1 MSALTHACGTK
12 CHNCK
17 CVRWPPTFGMLTYSI
32 SLTKLRFSVTSS
44 LQDLADAR
52 VSLTGHA
59 KAMPEER
66 QDAVRSLYKR
76 KNVDSFWADF
86 GDFKPFYMEDI
97 VAVHF
102 NGGFGRAG
110 RKVSSSATASVVHC
124 SYHPVYVCHIVNRG
138 LRGHVK
144 LCMSQA
150 DSFSASSSSLLQ
162 MQCCKHCN

>member
-1 MSALTHACGTK
+1 MQQEMLYRS
-12 CHNCK
+12 
-17 CVRWPPTFGMLTYSI
+17 CVRWPPTFGMPKHSI
-32 SLTKLRFSVTSS
+32 SPTKRRFSVTSS

-66 QDAVRSLYKR
+66 QDAVRSLYKS
-76 KNVDSFWADF
+76 KNADSFWADF

-124 SYHPVYVCHIVNRG
+124 LHYHVY
-138 LRGHVK
+138 L
-144 LCMSQA
+144 
-150 DSFSASSSSLLQ
+150 
-162 MQCCKHCN
+162 

>member
-1 MSALTHACGTK
+1 MPNHSTSRTK
-12 CHNCK
+12 
-17 CVRWPPTFGMLTYSI
+17 R
-32 SLTKLRFSVTSS
+32 RFSVTSS

-66 QDAVRSLYKR
+66 QDAVRSVYKS
-76 KNVDSFWADF
+76 KNADSFWADF

-110 RKVSSSATASVVHC
+110 RKVSLSATVSVIHC
-124 SYHPVYVCHIVNRG
+124 LDSYAYLCYMVN
-138 LRGHVK
+138 
-144 LCMSQA
+144 
-150 DSFSASSSSLLQ
+150 
-162 MQCCKHCN
+162 

>member
-1 MSALTHACGTK
+1 MSPTK
-12 CHNCK
+12 
-17 CVRWPPTFGMLTYSI
+17 RT
-32 SLTKLRFSVTSS
+32 FSVTSS

-66 QDAVRSLYKR
+66 QDAVRSLYKS
-76 KNVDSFWADF
+76 KNADSFWADF

-110 RKVSSSATASVVHC
+110 RKVTSSAIASVVHC
-124 SYHPVYVCHIVNRG
+124 MPYHVYVCYTAIRG
-138 LRGHVK
+138 LRADVK
-144 LCMSQA
+144 LHRSQA
-150 DSFSASSSSLLQ
+150 DDFLLVTKVAGPS
-162 MQCCKHCN
+162 CKHCN

>member
-1 MSALTHACGTK
+1 LSPGTVVECHLQLGIRAGRSQLLHSNYKTSVKFTCLCIDACMQQEMLYRS
-12 CHNCK
+12 
-17 CVRWPPTFGMLTYSI
+17 CVRWPPTFGMPKHSI
-32 SLTKLRFSVTSS
+32 SPTKRRFSVTSS

-66 QDAVRSLYKR
+66 QDAVRSLYKS
-76 KNVDSFWADF
+76 KNADSFWADF

-124 SYHPVYVCHIVNRG
+124 LHYHVY
-138 LRGHVK
+138 L
-144 LCMSQA
+144 
-150 DSFSASSSSLLQ
+150 
-162 MQCCKHCN
+162 